1 MNMSMNVRIVN
12 ICIQSLSSY
21 FNNIEV
27 RTPKDCIE
35 FGQEYKGTRS
45 YTKKGVKCQA
55 WNVNEP
61 HEVTSSELKHFS
73 YHAISVNLN

>member
-1 MNMSMNVRIVN
+1 MNMSMNVRNVN
-12 ICIQSLSSY
+12 ICIRSLSSY
-21 FNNIEV
+21 FNNVDV

-35 FGQEYKGTRS
+35 YGQEYKGTRS

-61 HEVTSSELKHFS
+61 HEVTSSELKPFFIPS
-73 YHAISVNLN
+73 INSDS